1 MIEIVEKRKEESN
14 SSITEENLQKAMEFV
29 RQNPEKIKAISVTD
43 LLKQQRDLYF
53 KEGKK
58 EDSFLFELLVLLGAE
73 FDDDTFY
80 YAIDL
85 GMLGLVKLLVERYN
99 FDVNGEYYIP
109 NWISDVKL
117 EGIGEVI
124 IRIEAQNKEEFIK
137 QRISMMNVKPA
148 DAQTEKKMV
157 IETLD
162 SALLE
167 LLDILKS
174 MVEKEVK

>member
-29 RQNPEKIKAISVTD
+29 QQNPEKIKAISVTD

-109 NWISDVKL
+109 ILTAINASSATCTEDEKAEVVKFLISKGADIHVNDNQAL
-117 EGIGEVI
+117 EI
-124 IRIEAQNKEEFIK
+124 ATN
-137 QRISMMNVKPA
+137 
-148 DAQTEKKMV
+148 KKMYKV
-157 IETLD
+157 LKV
-162 SALLE
+162 
-167 LLDILKS
+167 LLDVDESI
-174 MVEKEVK
+174 

>member
-1 MIEIVEKRKEESN
+1 MTEVVEKRKEKSN
-14 SSITEENLQKAMEFV
+14 SLITEENLQKAMEFV
-29 RQNPEKIKAISVTD
+29 RQNPEKIKAISVND

-109 NWISDVKL
+109 ILTAINASSATCTEDEKAEVVKFLISKGSDIHVNDNQAL
-117 EGIGEVI
+117 EI
-124 IRIEAQNKEEFIK
+124 ATN
-137 QRISMMNVKPA
+137 
-148 DAQTEKKMV
+148 KKMYKV
-157 IETLD
+157 LKV
-162 SALLE
+162 
-167 LLDILKS
+167 LLDADESI
-174 MVEKEVK
+174 

>member
-1 MIEIVEKRKEESN
+1 MTEVVEKRKEESN

-58 EDSFLFELLVLLGAE
+58 EDSFLFELLVLLGADIDE
-73 FDDDTFY
+73 DTFY

-99 FDVNGEYYIP
+99 FDVNGGSFIP
-109 NWISDVKL
+109 ILRAVNASSATCNEDEKAEVVKFLISKGADIHVKGNYAFAIANEL
-117 EGIGEVI
+117 KMYKVLKVLL
-124 IRIEAQNKEEFIK
+124 N
-137 QRISMMNVKPA
+137 A
-148 DAQTEKKMV
+148 DES
-157 IETLD
+157 I
-162 SALLE
+162 
-167 LLDILKS
+167 
-174 MVEKEVK
+174 

>member
-1 MIEIVEKRKEESN
+1 MTEVVEKRKEKSN

-29 RQNPEKIKAISVTD
+29 RQNPEKIKAISVND

-109 NWISDVKL
+109 ILTAINASSATCTEDEKAEVVKFLISKGSDIHVNDNQAL
-117 EGIGEVI
+117 EI
-124 IRIEAQNKEEFIK
+124 ATN
-137 QRISMMNVKPA
+137 
-148 DAQTEKKMV
+148 KKMYKV
-157 IETLD
+157 LKV
-162 SALLE
+162 
-167 LLDILKS
+167 LLDADESI
-174 MVEKEVK
+174 

>member
-58 EDSFLFELLVLLGAE
+58 ADSFLFELLVLLGAE

-109 NWISDVKL
+109 ILTAINASSATCTEDEKAEVVKFLISKGADIHVNDNQAL
-117 EGIGEVI
+117 EI
-124 IRIEAQNKEEFIK
+124 ATN
-137 QRISMMNVKPA
+137 
-148 DAQTEKKMV
+148 KKMYKV
-157 IETLD
+157 LKV
-162 SALLE
+162 
-167 LLDILKS
+167 LLDADESI
-174 MVEKEVK
+174 

>member
-109 NWISDVKL
+109 ILTAINASSATCTEDEKAEVVKFLISKGADIHVNDNQAL
-117 EGIGEVI
+117 EI
-124 IRIEAQNKEEFIK
+124 ATN
-137 QRISMMNVKPA
+137 
-148 DAQTEKKMV
+148 KKMYKV
-157 IETLD
+157 LKV
-162 SALLE
+162 
-167 LLDILKS
+167 LLDADESI
-174 MVEKEVK
+174 

>member
-43 LLKQQRDLYF
+43 LLKHQRDLYF

-109 NWISDVKL
+109 ILTAINASSATCTEDEKAEVVKFLISKGADIHVNANQAL
-117 EGIGEVI
+117 EI
-124 IRIEAQNKEEFIK
+124 ATN
-137 QRISMMNVKPA
+137 
-148 DAQTEKKMV
+148 KKMYKV
-157 IETLD
+157 LKV
-162 SALLE
+162 
-167 LLDILKS
+167 LLDADESI
-174 MVEKEVK
+174 

>member
-1 MIEIVEKRKEESN
+1 MTEVVEKRKEKSN

-29 RQNPEKIKAISVTD
+29 RQNPQKIKAISVND

-109 NWISDVKL
+109 ILTAINASSATCTEDEKAEVVKFLISKGSDIHVNDNQAL
-117 EGIGEVI
+117 EI
-124 IRIEAQNKEEFIK
+124 ATN
-137 QRISMMNVKPA
+137 
-148 DAQTEKKMV
+148 KKMYKV
-157 IETLD
+157 LKV
-162 SALLE
+162 
-167 LLDILKS
+167 LLDADESI
-174 MVEKEVK
+174 

>member
-29 RQNPEKIKAISVTD
+29 RQNPEKNKAISVTD

-109 NWISDVKL
+109 ILTAINASSATCTEDEKAEVVKFLISKGADIHVNDNQAL
-117 EGIGEVI
+117 EI
-124 IRIEAQNKEEFIK
+124 ATN
-137 QRISMMNVKPA
+137 
-148 DAQTEKKMV
+148 KKMYKV
-157 IETLD
+157 LKV
-162 SALLE
+162 
-167 LLDILKS
+167 LLDADESI
-174 MVEKEVK
+174 

>member
-1 MIEIVEKRKEESN
+1 MTEVVEKRKEKSN

-29 RQNPEKIKAISVTD
+29 RQNPEKIKAISVDD

-109 NWISDVKL
+109 ILTAINASSATCTEDEKAEVVKFLISKGSDIHVNDNQAL
-117 EGIGEVI
+117 EI
-124 IRIEAQNKEEFIK
+124 ATN
-137 QRISMMNVKPA
+137 
-148 DAQTEKKMV
+148 KKMYKV
-157 IETLD
+157 LKV
-162 SALLE
+162 
-167 LLDILKS
+167 LLDADESI
-174 MVEKEVK
+174 

>member
-109 NWISDVKL
+109 ILTAINASSATCTEDEKAEVVKFLISKGADIHVNDNQSL
-117 EGIGEVI
+117 EI
-124 IRIEAQNKEEFIK
+124 ATN
-137 QRISMMNVKPA
+137 
-148 DAQTEKKMV
+148 KKMYKV
-157 IETLD
+157 LKV
-162 SALLE
+162 
-167 LLDILKS
+167 LLDADESI
-174 MVEKEVK
+174 